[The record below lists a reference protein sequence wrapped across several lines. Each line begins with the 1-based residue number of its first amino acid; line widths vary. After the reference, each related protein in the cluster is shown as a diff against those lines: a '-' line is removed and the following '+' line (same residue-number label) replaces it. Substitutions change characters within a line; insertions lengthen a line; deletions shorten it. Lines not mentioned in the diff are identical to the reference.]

1 VASCQHCRMERE
13 LMHLKELEKLQIF
26 DRVDMTAVE
35 PILSK
40 CSMIR
45 KEPGEV
51 LLAPGD
57 ENTTLFVL
65 VDGVLSIHLKSL
77 DEEPHTLIEPG
88 ECVGELSVVSGAPA
102 GAYVMAR
109 ESCRLLAIPNR
120 RVWELLDASYL
131 VARNLLLILSLRV
144 SFTNNAVLSAEDRQR
159 MFEKHARSD
168 SLTGLHN
175 RRHLDDGLEHL
186 SSRLGQ
192 EGCGFSF
199 LILDVDHFKHFND
212 TYGHLGGDCVL
223 ATLGRVLRETMRK
236 EDILTRYGGEEF
248 AVILPGLCID
258 EAAEIAERLRIAVSE
273 TEMTGSEGEP
283 LPCVTISVGVTE
295 ASPGQDPTAV
305 ITAADKAMYEAKEAG
320 RNRVCRSDSKS

>member
-1 VASCQHCRMERE
+1 
-13 LMHLKELEKLQIF
+13 MHLKELEKLQIF

-88 ECVGELSVVSGAPA
+88 ECVGELSV
-102 GAYVMAR
+102 
-109 ESCRLLAIPNR
+109 
-120 RVWELLDASYL
+120 VWELLDASYL

>member
-1 VASCQHCRMERE
+1 
-13 LMHLKELEKLQIF
+13 MHLKELGKLQIF
-26 DRVDMTAVE
+26 DSVDMTAIE

-51 LLAPGD
+51 LLSPGQ

-65 VDGVLSIHLKSL
+65 VDGVLSIHFKSL
-77 DEEPHTLIEPG
+77 EDEPHTLIEAG
-88 ECVGELSVVSGAPA
+88 ECVGELSVVSGAPV
-102 GAYVMAR
+102 GAYVRAK
-109 ESCRLLAIPNR
+109 ESSRLLAIPNR

-131 VARNLLLILSLRV
+131 IARNLLLILSLRV
-144 SFTNNAVLSAEDRQR
+144 SFTNNAFLSAEDRQR

-175 RRHLDDGLEHL
+175 RRHLDDGLEEM
-186 SSRLGQ
+186 STRLERDGS
-192 EGCGFSF
+192 GFSF

-223 ATLGRVLRETMRK
+223 STLGHVLRETMRK

-248 AVILPGLCID
+248 AVILPDLSID

-273 TEMTGSEGEP
+273 TVMTGSEGEP
-283 LPCVTISVGVTE
+283 LPCVTVSIGVTE
-295 ASPGQDPTAV
+295 ADSGQDPAAV
-305 ITAADKAMYEAKEAG
+305 IAAADKALYKAKETG
-320 RNRVCRSDSKS
+320 RNRICRSDSGD